1 MRDWTSEDLL
11 AELTECTSVVIVIIT
26 VEDRAVTDLFLMASR
41 EHDLSYLWA
50 LRKLVKLR

>member
-1 MRDWTSEDLL
+1 MRDWTSDDLL